1 MRFEQSTFGI
11 VSKTLLSPSKKQKSP
26 PSDGDFLTDRREL
39 HVAEAGVYFAE
50 NVADDRAE
58 DHESGDH
65 DDGDQNEN

>member
-1 MRFEQSTFGI
+1 MFWIIHFWIYFQKAPFAQQ
-11 VSKTLLSPSKKQKSP
+11 KQKSP
-26 PSDGDFLTDRREL
+26 PCDGDFLTDRREL